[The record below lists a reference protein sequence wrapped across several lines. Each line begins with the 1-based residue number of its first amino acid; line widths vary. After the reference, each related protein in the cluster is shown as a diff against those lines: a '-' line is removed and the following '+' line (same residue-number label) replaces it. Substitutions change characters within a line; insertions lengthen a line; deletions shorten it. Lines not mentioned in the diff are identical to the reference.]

1 MARYSNEVIDEV
13 RNSNDIVEVIS
24 QYLTLKRSGR
34 NYFGLCPFHNEKSPS
49 FSVSPDRQIFH
60 CFGCNVGGDV
70 FTFISKI
77 NGLTFFE
84 ALQMLAERAN
94 IQLPTL
100 DNNADIAK
108 EQFKRKV
115 YKVNEFAA
123 EFYHKKLYEPTSKL
137 AQNYVKKRKL
147 SNETLKEFKIGFSGK
162 FNELYQALI
171 KQGFKEPEILE
182 SGLVNKNEK
191 GYIDRFRN
199 RLMFPICDAR
209 GKYIGFGGRTLEEDK
224 EVQKKVGKYINSSE
238 NSIFIKRRNLFGLNV
253 ARKCPETKKK
263 LLVVEGYMDVIS
275 LHQRGIK
282 NVVAPL
288 GTALTEQ
295 QGYLLR
301 NNTEKIILSFD
312 SDSAGQNAIKK
323 GIAILDKM
331 GCDIRVLQMNGAKD
345 PKNPKITIKDPDEY
359 VLKLGSAR
367 FNNLVDKA
375 ISVIEFQAKT
385 LEKELD
391 LENANDKI
399 KFLKEI
405 SKALAKI
412 DSTIEREVYIEKLAK
427 SYEISKEAL
436 YAEVNKIAYKKTN
449 EVAKL
454 NNRKKVISQTTL
466 KNKKSV
472 PESIKNRENAIISL
486 LLSGENSIYE
496 IIKQNIKIEDFQD
509 ETNKQIAAK
518 LYEEYEK
525 GNSNINNILNDMKE
539 EEQSRVTKVMIDD
552 LEITDKEKAI
562 DDILNAYQ
570 KEKLNQRKFEL
581 IALIENEKDE
591 SKKKEYEV
599 ELRNIII
606 SLVNVE

>member
-60 CFGCNVGGDV
+60 CFGCNAGGDV

-224 EVQKKVGKYINSSE
+224 EVQGVI
-238 NSIFIKRRNLFGLNV
+238 
-253 ARKCPETKKK
+253 C
-263 LLVVEGYMDVIS
+263 LV
-275 LHQRGIK
+275 
-282 NVVAPL
+282 
-288 GTALTEQ
+288 
-295 QGYLLR
+295 
-301 NNTEKIILSFD
+301 
-312 SDSAGQNAIKK
+312 
-323 GIAILDKM
+323 
-331 GCDIRVLQMNGAKD
+331 
-345 PKNPKITIKDPDEY
+345 
-359 VLKLGSAR
+359 
-367 FNNLVDKA
+367 
-375 ISVIEFQAKT
+375 
-385 LEKELD
+385 
-391 LENANDKI
+391 
-399 KFLKEI
+399 
-405 SKALAKI
+405 
-412 DSTIEREVYIEKLAK
+412 
-427 SYEISKEAL
+427 
-436 YAEVNKIAYKKTN
+436 
-449 EVAKL
+449 
-454 NNRKKVISQTTL
+454 
-466 KNKKSV
+466 
-472 PESIKNRENAIISL
+472 
-486 LLSGENSIYE
+486 
-496 IIKQNIKIEDFQD
+496 
-509 ETNKQIAAK
+509 
-518 LYEEYEK
+518 
-525 GNSNINNILNDMKE
+525 
-539 EEQSRVTKVMIDD
+539 
-552 LEITDKEKAI
+552 
-562 DDILNAYQ
+562 
-570 KEKLNQRKFEL
+570 
-581 IALIENEKDE
+581 
-591 SKKKEYEV
+591 
-599 ELRNIII
+599 
-606 SLVNVE
+606 